1 MDKRALRARIA
12 ELERVETRTAEQDG
26 ELKQLR
32 RRLAQPQQGDDGQ
45 QRIVC
50 DHRSSKFG
58 DKFCRNCGEQI
69 SMPPRAAVA
78 ELLRE
83 ILEEDYA
90 ISTDDAGA
98 PDAGSSRIDSQS
110 DADLL
115 DAQWEAYSKKK
126 EPFKI
131 VNRNDTPPRFDDFA
145 KFKQA
150 TPAQRKKAM
159 EWRGVS
165 ERDIEEA
172 KKRVGSGDS
181 SRFAVKR

>member
-1 MDKRALRARIA
+1 MDKRALRTRIA
-12 ELERVETRTAEQDG
+12 ELERVENRTAEQDG
-26 ELKQLR
+26 ELRQLR
-32 RRLAQPQQGDDGQ
+32 RRLAQPQQGDDAQ

-90 ISTDDAGA
+90 ISTDDAG
-98 PDAGSSRIDSQS
+98 SSRIDSQP

-126 EPFKI
+126 EPFKVI
-131 VNRNDTPPRFDDFA
+131 NRDDTPPRFDDFA

-172 KKRVGSGDS
+172 KKRIGSRDS
-181 SRFAVKR
+181 SRFAAKR